1 MKSSFGFD
9 NSFREL
15 DRIPRSQKQKQDS
28 LQKIWSGIEDR
39 PKRKKNIFPKFLSA
53 AAVMAACIMF
63 AFIIFSEDSTTGGSS
78 SADILGDSFISQTAI
93 ALSETEN
100 SFSADG
106 TYSAE
111 TATVKDEKWE
121 STARTAIN
129 SAMPAEAV
137 IDSKPLYDIQFIM
150 KGKES
155 VKMKVW
161 NERGEVYF
169 KSMDS
174 EIMYAV
180 PSEEGAIFIEYLE
193 AIAHSIQKTP

>member
-1 MKSSFGFD
+1 MKNSFGFD

-39 PKRKKNIFPKFLSA
+39 PKRKKNIYPRFLSA
-53 AAVMAACIMF
+53 AAVIAACIMF
-63 AFIIFSEDSTTGGSS
+63 AFIIFPEDSMTRGSG
-78 SADILGDSFISQTAI
+78 SAKMLGNSFISQTAI

-100 SFSADG
+100 TFSAEG

-121 STARTAIN
+121 NAARNAIN
-129 SAMPAEAV
+129 SAKPAEAV
-137 IDSKPLYDIQFIM
+137 IDSKPLYDIQFII
-150 KGKES
+150 KGKDP
-155 VKMKVW
+155 VKVKVW
-161 NERGEVYF
+161 NEHGEVYF

-180 PSEEGAIFIEYLE
+180 PSEEDAIFIEYLE
-193 AIAHSIQKTP
+193 AIAKSIQKTP